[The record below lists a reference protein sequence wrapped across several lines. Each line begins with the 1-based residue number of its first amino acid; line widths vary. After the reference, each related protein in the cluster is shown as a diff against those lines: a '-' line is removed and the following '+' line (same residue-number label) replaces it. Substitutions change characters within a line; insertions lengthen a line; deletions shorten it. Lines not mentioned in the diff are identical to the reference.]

1 MKYVKGGMM
10 TMLLRVLMV
19 DNSYQARRDIDE
31 KVNWVENDF
40 ELVGEANNG
49 EEALA
54 LLPHVSPHVIFTEI
68 RMPIMD
74 GITFIETAKKRW
86 PDIKYVI
93 VSNYDNFDYLRQA
106 MRVGAYD
113 YILKPVKTEEINQV
127 LLRAK
132 IEIETGVRK
141 FF

>member
-1 MKYVKGGMM
+1 MKAMV
-10 TMLLRVLMV
+10 LRVMMA
-19 DNSYQARRDIDE
+19 DSSYEARRDIDS
-31 KVNWVENDF
+31 KIKWVENDF

-68 RMPIMD
+68 RMPKMD
-74 GITFIETAKKRW
+74 GTTFIETAKKRW

-93 VSNYDNFDYLRQA
+93 VSNYDNFEYLRQA

-113 YILKPVKTEEINQV
+113 YILKPVKVEEINQV

-132 IEIETGVRK
+132 FELETGMRK

>member
-132 IEIETGVRK
+132 TEIETGVRK

>member
-1 MKYVKGGMM
+1 
-10 TMLLRVLMV
+10 MLLRVLMV
-19 DNSYQARRDIDE
+19 DNSYRARRDIDE

>member
-1 MKYVKGGMM
+1 MVLK
-10 TMLLRVLMV
+10 VLMV
-19 DNSYQARRDIDE
+19 DSSYNARRDIDR
-31 KVNWVENDF
+31 KIKWVENDF

-54 LLPHVSPHVIFTEI
+54 LIPHVSPHVILTAI
-68 RMPIMD
+68 IMPKMD

-86 PDIKYVI
+86 PNIKYVI

-106 MRVGAYD
+106 MKVGAYD
-113 YILKPVKTEEINQV
+113 YILKPVKEDEINQV
-127 LLRAK
+127 LMRAK

>member
-1 MKYVKGGMM
+1 MNKLILK
-10 TMLLRVLMV
+10 VLMV
-19 DNSYQARRDIDE
+19 DNSYNARRDIDS
-31 KVNWVENDF
+31 KVKWVEHDF

-49 EEALA
+49 EEGLG
-54 LLPHVSPHVIFTEI
+54 LLPHVAPHVILTEI
-68 RMPIMD
+68 RMPKMD

-86 PDIKYVI
+86 PNIKYVI

-106 MRVGAYD
+106 MKVGAYD
-113 YILKPVKTEEINQV
+113 YILKPVKVEEINQV

-132 IEIETGVRK
+132 TEIETGVRK

>member
-1 MKYVKGGMM
+1 MM
-10 TMLLRVLMV
+10 AMILRVLMV
-19 DNSYQARRDIDE
+19 DNSYQARRDIDR

-54 LLPHVSPHVIFTEI
+54 LLPHVAPHVIFTEI

-86 PDIKYVI
+86 PNIKYVI

-106 MRVGAYD
+106 MKVGAYD
-113 YILKPVKTEEINQV
+113 YILKPVKVDEINQV
-127 LLRAK
+127 LMRAK
-132 IEIETGVRK
+132 IEIETGVRR

>member
-1 MKYVKGGMM
+1 M
-10 TMLLRVLMV
+10 VLKVMMV
-19 DNSYQARRDIDE
+19 DSSYKARRDIDN
-31 KVNWVENDF
+31 KVDWVENDF

-49 EEALA
+49 EEGLS
-54 LLPHVSPHVIFTEI
+54 LLPHVSPHVILTEI
-68 RMPIMD
+68 RLPKMD

-86 PDIKYVI
+86 PNIKYVI
-93 VSNYDNFDYLRQA
+93 VSNYDNFDYLKQA

-113 YILKPVKTEEINQV
+113 YILKPVKPNEINQV

-132 IEIETGVRK
+132 EEIETGVKK

>member
-1 MKYVKGGMM
+1 MI
-10 TMLLRVLMV
+10 LRVLMI
-19 DNSYQARRDIDE
+19 DNSYQARRDIDK
-31 KVNWVENDF
+31 KVSWVENDF

-68 RMPIMD
+68 RMPVMD

-86 PDIKYVI
+86 PNIKYVI

-113 YILKPVKTEEINQV
+113 YILKPVKSEEINQV

-132 IEIETGVRK
+132 TEIETGVRK

>member
-1 MKYVKGGMM
+1 MI
-10 TMLLRVLMV
+10 LRVMMV
-19 DNSYQARRDIDE
+19 DSNYNDRRDIDS
-31 KVNWVENDF
+31 KVKWVENDF

-49 EEALA
+49 EVALS
-54 LLPHVSPHVIFTEI
+54 LLPHVSPHVILTEI
-68 RMPIMD
+68 RMPKMD
-74 GITFIETAKKRW
+74 GITFIENAKKRW
-86 PDIKYVI
+86 PDIKYII

-106 MRVGAYD
+106 MKVGAYD
-113 YILKPVKTEEINQV
+113 YLLKPVKDDEINNV